1 MNKKIISL
9 IIITMLSASHLKSQ
23 DFLDTL
29 EYDSALS
36 PTTIYRNGDKKGY
49 LTRALPDGEQ
59 LQLFYTLKGT
69 GEKTLVFMHGFP
81 LSSAQW
87 DNQVNELSKEYQVLT
102 LDLRGMGSSSR
113 IAVNSCQDY
122 IDDLHFVLS
131 ELGITKFVF
140 IGHSS
145 GGVLGILYATQFPEE
160 VEKLV
165 LVETTPQLLSTDTVQ
180 WGIAGALMQQFIT
193 LLRSKKE
200 ADFETF
206 ASQWNEL
213 ALNDPLDLANLKHSC
228 FQLIASNEPELLANM
243 IEQMSAT
250 AVTDLLPR
258 IAVPTLITAGGIDLI
273 APAGAS
279 FAMKALIPNCQLYV
293 FNGSGHMAFATQ
305 PYVFTKVLRKFL
317 RNTLKG

>member
-1 MNKKIISL
+1 MNKKIFFL
-9 IIITMLSASHLKSQ
+9 ILVTMFYGTYLKSQ

-29 EYDSALS
+29 EYDAALS

-49 LTRALPDGEQ
+49 LARTLPDGEQ
-59 LQLFYTLKGT
+59 IQLFYTLKGT
-69 GEKTLVFMHGFP
+69 GEKTLVFVHGFP

-87 DNQVNELSKEYQVLT
+87 DNQVHELSKEYQVLT

-131 ELGITKFVF
+131 ELGIKKFAF

-145 GGVLGILYATQFPEE
+145 GGLLGILYATQFPEE

-180 WGIAGALMQQFIT
+180 WGITGALMQQFIT

-206 ASQWNEL
+206 AHQWNEL
-213 ALNDPLDLANLKHSC
+213 GLNDSLELTTLKHSC

-243 IEQMSAT
+243 LEQMCAIT
-250 AVTDLLPR
+250 VTDLLPR
-258 IAVPTLITAGGIDLI
+258 IAVPTLITAGGIDSI

-279 FAMKALIPNCQLYV
+279 FAMKALIPNSQLFV
-293 FNGSGHMAFATQ
+293 FQGSGHMAFATQ
-305 PYVFTKVLRKFL
+305 PYVFNKVLRKFL
-317 RNTLKG
+317 RNTLKR